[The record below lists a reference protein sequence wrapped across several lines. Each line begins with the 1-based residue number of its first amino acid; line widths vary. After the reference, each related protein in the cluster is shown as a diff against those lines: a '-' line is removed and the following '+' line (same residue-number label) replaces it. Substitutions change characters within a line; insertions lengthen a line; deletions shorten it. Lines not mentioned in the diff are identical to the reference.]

1 MRRWFLAAIVV
12 SVAGVIFPVS
22 TPASAHHAEM
32 CQTQAAKK
40 FSKNKTKRV
49 RYVQNCMAA
58 HPHDRENA
66 KR

>member
-1 MRRWFLAAIVV
+1 MKKVILAA
-12 SVAGVIFPVS
+12 VAVAVAALLSPPV
-22 TPASAHHAEM
+22 SAHHAEM

-40 FSKNKTKRV
+40 FSTSKSKRV
-49 RYVQNCMAA
+49 RYVQNCMSA